1 MTASSRP
8 RRGFTLIEIL
18 MVVVILG
25 VLATVII
32 GLFSNATGDA
42 AGSALKDNLRGIRGA
57 LQVYYAQHGA
67 YPAVSTFDAQMTQ
80 YSDVAGNTSTAMTS
94 TYRFGPY
101 MLQVPP
107 LPVGANR
114 GNATVTGTTYSSGF
128 GWQYD
133 SATGDFHANCPDSE
147 TDAQGNVYH
156 LF

>member
-1 MTASSRP
+1 
-8 RRGFTLIEIL
+8 
-18 MVVVILG
+18 
-25 VLATVII
+25 
-32 GLFSNATGDA
+32 
-42 AGSALKDNLRGIRGA
+42 
-57 LQVYYAQHGA
+57 
-67 YPAVSTFDAQMTQ
+67 MTQ

-133 SATGDFHANCPDSE
+133 STTGDFHANCADSE
-147 TDAQGNVYH
+147 ADAQGNVYH